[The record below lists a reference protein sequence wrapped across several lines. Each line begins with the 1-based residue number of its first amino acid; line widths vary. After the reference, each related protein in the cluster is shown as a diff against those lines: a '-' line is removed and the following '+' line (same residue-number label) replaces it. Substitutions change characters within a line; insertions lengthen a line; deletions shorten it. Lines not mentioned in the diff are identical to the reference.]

1 MRKTAIIV
9 AALAVFAFATGALLA
24 QSPEDAKFKKFQ
36 DTFWDA
42 YFKFY
47 PTTGTLQGFTKY
59 NDKLEDPSEGALD
72 KFNEQLDGFNQ
83 ELVSKI
89 DKTKL
94 SADNQIEHEM
104 MLDFIDLEFL
114 KLQYILPWNDNPMLY
129 NELFLQ
135 SVRSLLVKNG
145 ANGVAAATARA
156 KAIPGLAKRAKESLK
171 NPPQEYTQ
179 AAIDQMPAI
188 IDFYRTEVPKLSGG
202 AAGLQAEV
210 AKAITALEDY
220 ERFLRGELLAKST
233 GNFRMR
239 DWHKRILQM
248 TTQGNLAIVEELVPQ
263 SQTDVTNIRRE
274 MLLVCI
280 PFYKLMYPNVDIEQ
294 LGRTKGE
301 EQTRNIVIQGVL
313 DKIKGDHVGREEL
326 VGRISTGAANIR
338 DFIQKT
344 GLIEVPSETLAI
356 EPMPAY
362 FADGLWSRLQS
373 PGAFEATGP
382 YTLFVRPIPAAWSAE
397 DATAFLEEHNNY
409 YVDFMTVQKIFP
421 GQFVPTVLSRRDPSV
436 IKRMAANQGLI
447 KGWPI
452 FLEDM
457 FMESGYGNYDLRM
470 RLNQLKL
477 LLKTVLDFQMDISVH
492 QGTYTK
498 EKVMDAFMSKGF
510 MTKVEAERRWN
521 QIVLNP
527 GEGSQAYIGYREI
540 ASMEKDVI
548 KVKGDAF
555 SAKDFLQ
562 KLLSYGAIP
571 LRTLRTKIA
580 Q

>member
-1 MRKTAIIV
+1 MKKTAIVV
-9 AALAVFAFATGALLA
+9 AALAIFICATGAWA
-24 QSPEDAKFKKFQ
+24 QSVEDAKFKKFQ

-42 YFKFY
+42 YFRFY

-72 KFNEQLDGFNQ
+72 KFNETLTGFNT

-89 DKTKL
+89 DLSKL
-94 SADNQIEHEM
+94 SADNQVEREM
-104 MLDFIDLEFL
+104 LLDFIDLEFL

-129 NELFLQ
+129 NDLFVQGLW
-135 SVRSLLVKNG
+135 SVLVKNG
-145 ANGVAAATARA
+145 GLGVASATARA
-156 KAIPGLAKRAKESLK
+156 KSIPGLVKRAKESLK
-171 NPPQEYTQ
+171 NPPREYTQ

-188 IDFYRTEVPKLSGG
+188 IDFYRVEIPKLSGG
-202 AAGLQAEV
+202 AAALQAETVKAV
-210 AKAITALEDY
+210 AALEDY
-220 ERFLRGELLAKST
+220 QRYLKGDLLSKST

-239 DWHKRILQM
+239 DWHKQILQK
-248 TTQGNLAIVEELVPQ
+248 TTQGNLPIVEEILPQ
-263 SQTDVTNIRRE
+263 SQADVSNIRRE
-274 MLLVCI
+274 MFLASISL
-280 PFYKLMYPNVDIEQ
+280 YKIMYPNVDTEQ

-301 EQTRNIVIQGVL
+301 EQTRNIIIQGVL
-313 DKIKGDHVGREEL
+313 DKIKSDHVGRDQF
-326 VGRISTGAANIR
+326 VTRISDGVASIKN
-338 DFIQKT
+338 FIQQQ
-344 GLIEVPSETLAI
+344 GLIDLPAETLAI

-362 FADGLWSRLQS
+362 FADGTWTRLQG
-373 PGAFEATGP
+373 PGAFEASGP
-382 YTLFVRPIPAAWSAE
+382 FTLYVRPVPADWSAE

-421 GQFVPTVLSRRDPSV
+421 GTFVPTVLARRDPSV
-436 IKRMAANQGLI
+436 VKRLAANQGLL

-498 EKVMDAFMSKGF
+498 EKVVDTFMTKGF
-510 MTKVEAERRWN
+510 MSKVEAERRWN
-521 QIVLNP
+521 QIVLCP
-527 GEGSQAYIGYREI
+527 GEGSQPYIGYREI
-540 ASMEKDVI
+540 MAMEKDYT
-548 KVKGDAF
+548 KLKGESF
-555 SAKDFLQ
+555 KAKDFLQ
-562 KLLSYGAIP
+562 KLLSQGAIP
-571 LRTLRTKIA
+571 LRTLRTKLA